1 MILGYKAINRQFPEF
16 FQKFYHPELVKQNIK
31 LSDILIKLENS
42 ENIFIINTY
51 IFNPE
56 SSINNDSA

>member
-1 MILGYKAINRQFPEF
+1 MSFSNYYL
-16 FQKFYHPELVKQNIK
+16 PELVKQNIK
-31 LSDILIKLENS
+31 LSDVLIKLENS

-56 SSINNDSA
+56 SSINNGQ